1 MEMLDSKNELCGY
14 KFGLAFIEE
23 LELVQVPG
31 EVTILAI
38 LGHHEE
44 MQGSLD
50 KDYKVLNYL
59 ESKEELKNVGMT
71 VFRA

>member
-14 KFGLAFIEE
+14 EFGLAFVEE

-44 MQGSLD
+44 MQRSLEM
-50 KDYKVLNYL
+50 DYKVLKYL
-59 ESKEELKNVGMT
+59 KGKEELKNVGMT